1 MIEPPRPLT
10 ILCVDDDEQIRRAIE
25 AMLRRLGYEVT
36 SVADV
41 KSAVQ
46 SLGASRFDLVITDM
60 QMPMLGG
67 MDLLDLM
74 RQDGDETPVL
84 MLTGHGTIEQA
95 VVAIKA
101 GAASFLTTPVTVDQ
115 LALTVEQAL
124 A

>member
-1 MIEPPRPLT
+1 MIAPVTAPAKPLT

-25 AMLRRLGYEVT
+25 AMLRHLGYAVT

-46 SLGASRFDLVITDM
+46 TLGGARFDLVITDM

-84 MLTGHGTIEQA
+84 MLTGQGTIEQA
-95 VVAIKA
+95 VAAIKA
-101 GAASFLTTPVTVDQ
+101 GDANFLT
-115 LALTVEQAL
+115 LSLIHI
-124 A
+124 